1 MIGYPGYYH
10 TGAGGHALVIIPEL
24 KLVIVERF
32 DTDHDWEDRGD
43 AGFELGMMIIDARI
57 DKF

>member
-1 MIGYPGYYH
+1 
-10 TGAGGHALVIIPEL
+10 
-24 KLVIVERF
+24 VERF